1 MTYKVDAVSVVL
13 PSAENLTVEFKSDR
27 NGYPDRE
34 LIEALTCLAK
44 TLGGEL
50 WLGVEDDGSASGLH
64 RKHRNTAHL
73 AALIASQTHPSLAV
87 TIQTHVIDNVT
98 VAKIIVPQSDTLIAT
113 HEGAYLQRRLKPDN
127 TPECIHIT
135 AHI

>member
-1 MTYKVDAVSVVL
+1 MPVVL
-13 PSAENLTVEFKSDR
+13 PTVESLTVEFKSDR

-34 LIEALTCLAK
+34 LIEALTCLTN

-50 WLGVEDDGSASGLH
+50 WLGVEDDGTPSGLH

-73 AALIASQTHPSLAV
+73 IALIAAQTYPSLAV
-87 TIQTHVIDNVT
+87 SIHTYAINNVT
-98 VAKIIVPQSDTLIAT
+98 VAKIIVPQTDTLIAT